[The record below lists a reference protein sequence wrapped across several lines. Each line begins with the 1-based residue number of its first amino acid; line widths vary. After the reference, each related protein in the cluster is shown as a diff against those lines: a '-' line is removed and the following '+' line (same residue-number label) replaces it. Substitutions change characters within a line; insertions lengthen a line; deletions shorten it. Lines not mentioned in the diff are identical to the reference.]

1 MWGVV
6 FCNGTSCYYS
16 PPWLSGL
23 LGLVNLMVDLYLHVS
38 VESGDTRFSPQ
49 INQAD
54 ICSVPLGFLQLV
66 LSLLKS
72 MAQHHQTLV
81 GYESG
86 AAQPVAGLDVP
97 RRWHTDCPDRLL
109 GRRQAV
115 SYNRSS
121 ATLLNTFDWY
131 TGWPPREQCC
141 WGVCAASSLNCLQ
154 DLLVTLSS
162 LADRFYCILS

>member
-1 MWGVV
+1 MVLHVTTARRGCLGCW
-6 FCNGTSCYYS
+6 
-16 PPWLSGL
+16 
-23 LGLVNLMVDLYLHVS
+23 GLVNLMDDLYLHVS

-54 ICSVPLGFLQLV
+54 LCSVPLGFLQLV

-72 MAQHHQTLV
+72 MAHHHQTLV

-86 AAQPVAGLDVP
+86 AAQPVAGLHVP

-115 SYNRSS
+115 TYNRCS
-121 ATLLNTFDWY
+121 ATLLNTCL
-131 TGWPPREQCC
+131 TGILVGHLGSNVAGACALQ
-141 WGVCAASSLNCLQ
+141 AASTVCKP
-154 DLLVTLSS
+154 
-162 LADRFYCILS
+162 C